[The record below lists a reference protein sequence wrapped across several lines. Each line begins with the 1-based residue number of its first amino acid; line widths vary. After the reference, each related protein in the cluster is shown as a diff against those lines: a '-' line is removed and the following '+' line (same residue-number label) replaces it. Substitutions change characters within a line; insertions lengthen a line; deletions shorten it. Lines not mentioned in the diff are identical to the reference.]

1 MKLESIEYD
10 QYDRNPYKPKW
21 TEESILAFLKKRYYK
36 KPYDRF
42 MWWRGYTAKKK
53 PLPNKASFIDKCK
66 NGDYEYGSFTYEIEL
81 VKHKLRP
88 IYQKMCI
95 EYEDHGAFL
104 SKHSIDK
111 ARIKRLYED
120 LQKDETRKLDEV
132 TRQIMKDFGL
142 SRTEAEDEI
151 LNCEGETVLQVYR
164 CIEKKF
170 KNKIK
175 IK

>member
-1 MKLESIEYD
+1 MKLETLEYD
-10 QYDRNPYKPKW
+10 QWDNNPYKPKW
-21 TEESILAFLKKRYYK
+21 AEDAILAFLKKRYFK

-42 MWWRGYTAKKK
+42 MWWRSYTAKKK
-53 PLPNKASFIDKCK
+53 PLPNKASFVDKCK
-66 NGDYEYGSFTYEIEL
+66 NGDYDYGPFTYEIEL

-95 EYEDHGAFL
+95 EQQDHGRFL
-104 SKHSIDK
+104 STHSIDK

-132 TRQIMKDFGL
+132 TRHIMKEFGL
-142 SRTEAEDEI
+142 SRIEAEDELI
-151 LNCEGETVLQVYR
+151 NCEGETMLQVYR
-164 CIEKKF
+164 CIQKKY

-175 IK
+175 